1 MRLNFRRCFHRS
13 SLLVKHTT
21 HRKETPVVAIMI
33 LNNVGKEVVGVVMYL
48 VIPMGVRTIP

>member
-1 MRLNFRRCFHRS
+1 MRLNFRRCFDRS

-21 HRKETPVVAIMI
+21 HRKEMPVVAIMI

-48 VIPMGVRTIP
+48 VIPMGIRTIP